1 MQNRQSRFRIGWIL
15 LIIAIVN
22 GIFWTGFR
30 WNYEN
35 HLRVAQLTVD
45 YDDTNVLADAYGIT
59 YPDLLKKLKENG
71 ISSVGLYD
79 LALNNLASNGRVTL
93 ITRQEATQLFPA
105 LNLGGFNSGYGMLVL
120 FNAGDEALF
129 QQVYTHLRNQMLPG
143 LPPLQL
149 SAGKAKAIFIPNS
162 KQLLNDANMGFDP
175 LQVQQVHDAGL
186 TVTARLSNSLN
197 LTLPRLQGILDDV
210 QATGAKVVIFAEDEV
225 VGYSTMIRPVAQ
237 EMRKRGLLFGNIEFS
252 KQRGWQGFSGLTGG
266 QLVRVHSVGPDESSK
281 AVPQT
286 LIDRYSLAI
295 KERDMRVAYI
305 RLLRQ
310 EKGEIGRSPQ
320 HAGAF
325 ITRSPALEQ
334 NLEFIQDIKEELE
347 NQPLPFAWLRPGME
361 LGTAQPFGNYPMDQ
375 LTSVTGS
382 EGAARILRYAGLFL
396 ASLGV
401 VGATLLMLNLFFD
414 LSAAS
419 ERKWLI
425 AGLLLA
431 ILVLVLDAASARAHS
446 GAAANG
452 LIRILGMW
460 PQRMGVKLMA
470 MEVGCLIPV
479 IAILWGG
486 LSRFWNGFGAAPEA
500 APSSLPAKS
509 TFKSTFTAGVGV
521 LLRTSLIL
529 AIGPLLIITLLNQWP
544 FFSGADKFFF
554 PKITQLMPLVLV
566 ALAFAGSIF
575 PECVLQESAAAARQ
589 RAAAFWKH
597 IFSSPLT
604 VSLTVTGLVVLVVGM
619 VWMARSGNDSGM
631 TVSSFE
637 LHFRHLLGRLL
648 VTRPRTKEFLL
659 GFPAML
665 FAVWFARRQR
675 WTGACFAVVF
685 ATIGQAD
692 MMDSF
697 MHLHTPIFYALA
709 RSIYALIIGIVGGG
723 IVLWFCDRWV
733 RRGAEVPVANN
744 QSGNQKIAK

>member
-1 MQNRQSRFRIGWIL
+1 LQNRQSRFRIGWIL
-15 LIIAIVN
+15 LIIAVVN

-35 HLRVAQLTVD
+35 HQRVAQLTVD
-45 YDDTNVLADAYGIT
+45 YDDTNVLADAYGIAF
-59 YPDLLKKLKENG
+59 PALLKKLKENG
-71 ISSVGLYD
+71 ISSVGLYN
-79 LALNNLASNGRVTL
+79 LSLNNLAANGRLTL
-93 ITRQEATQLFPA
+93 IPRQQATQTFPA
-105 LNLGGFNSGYGMLVL
+105 LNLGRYDSGYGMLVL

-129 QQVYTHLRNQMLPG
+129 QQVFRHLRNQTLPG

-149 SAGKAKAIFIPNS
+149 SAGQTKAILIPHS
-162 KQLLNDANMGFDP
+162 KQLLNDAAMGFDP
-175 LQVQQVHDAGL
+175 LQVQQVHTAGL
-186 TVTARLSNSLN
+186 TVTARLSNTLN
-197 LTLPRLQGILDDV
+197 LTLPRLQNILDDV
-210 QATGAKVVIFAEDEV
+210 QAAGAKVVIFAEDEV

-320 HAGAF
+320 NAGEF
-325 ITRSPALEQ
+325 ITKSPALQQ
-334 NLEFIQDIKEELE
+334 NLEFIKGIKDELE
-347 NQPLPFAWLRPGME
+347 NQPLPFAFLRPGME
-361 LGTAQPFGNYPMDQ
+361 LGTAQPFGNYPMEQ
-375 LTSVTGS
+375 LTSMTGS
-382 EGAARILRYAGLFL
+382 ESTARIFRYLGLFL

-401 VGATLLMLNLFFD
+401 VGATLLMLNLFYD

-419 ERKWLI
+419 ELKWLLT
-425 AGLLLA
+425 GLCLA
-431 ILVLVLDAASARAHS
+431 ILMLVLDAGSARAHS
-446 GAAANG
+446 GTPVNG
-452 LIRILGMW
+452 LIRLLGMW

-470 MEVGCLIPV
+470 TEVSCLIPA
-479 IAILWGG
+479 IALLWGG
-486 LSRFWNGFGAAPEA
+486 LGRFWKGFGERPDE
-500 APSSLPAKS
+500 LPNLPDKS
-509 TFKSTFTAGVGV
+509 TFQSTFAAGVKV
-521 LLRTSLIL
+521 LLRSSLIL
-529 AIGPLLIITLLNQWP
+529 AIGPLLVITLLNEWP

-554 PKITQLMPLVLV
+554 PKITQLMPLALV
-566 ALAFAGSIF
+566 TLAFAGCIL
-575 PECVLQESAAAARQ
+575 PHRVLQESAAAARQ
-589 RAAAFWKH
+589 RAATFWKG
-597 IFSSPLT
+597 IFNSPLT
-604 VSLTVTGLVVLVVGM
+604 VSLTIIGLLVLVVGM

-637 LHFRHLLGRLL
+637 LHIRHLLGRLL

-692 MMDSF
+692 MLDSF

-709 RSIYALIIGIVGGG
+709 RSIYALIIGIIGGG

-733 RRGAEVPVANN
+733 RDRAEVAPANN
-744 QSGNQKIAK
+744 QSGKQKIAQ